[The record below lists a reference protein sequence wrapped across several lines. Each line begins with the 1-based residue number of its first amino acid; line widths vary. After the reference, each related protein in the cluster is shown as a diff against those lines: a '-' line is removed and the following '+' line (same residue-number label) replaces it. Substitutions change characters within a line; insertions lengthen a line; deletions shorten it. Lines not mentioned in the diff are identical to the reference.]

1 MFSSDVTSLL
11 RALLDEVCA
20 DVAANETSKKA
31 LVASK
36 ILESA
41 SKGERDADALRTIG
55 RQALR
60 ETPSMWS

>member
-31 LVASK
+31 FVASK
-36 ILESA
+36 ILEGA
-41 SKGERDADALRTIG
+41 SKGARDTDALRNIG

-60 ETPSMWS
+60 ATPSMWS